1 MRGEMRQA
9 VIIVGMKTEFSLKET
24 ARLSHSKETVK
35 PYVNKY
41 FCLGFPGQLS
51 SHLLL
56 ITIKMESNDFYSLA
70 LPFVF
75 VRFCITLLLLLLYRE
90 KPLSV
95 LYMGRHRIMLQF
107 RQ

>member
-1 MRGEMRQA
+1 MR
-9 VIIVGMKTEFSLKET
+9 KET
-24 ARLSHSKETVK
+24 NMTSSEGESTTITYSKETVK
-35 PYVNKY
+35 PHLKTN